1 MGAGGGGAGWAAK
14 DTLTRWGRWVGVARR
29 AGVHSIGDWRG
40 EDIGPTGH
48 VRVTIGS
55 AGGFA
60 SGGYSTRG
68 ERSECLRPR
77 AGAGS
82 CRVPCTSAL
91 PARGCLGQGQG
102 EGSGWGQRSAPT
114 VGRRAGAGTGEADTW
129 LPASGGEAPCEAWS
143 GLDSG
148 RVWPS
153 TETGVCVG
161 GPAEAGGMGRGPRAS
176 WAVRQRMAQ
185 GHLEGSKVGRPC
197 GSQCV
202 RWSP

>member
-1 MGAGGGGAGWAAK
+1 MIKARILVSLLGLLIFHYEVWYLPPRLWAGCVWTEVSAHCGWA
-14 DTLTRWGRWVGVARR
+14 GR
-29 AGVHSIGDWRG
+29 
-40 EDIGPTGH
+40 
-48 VRVTIGS
+48 
-55 AGGFA
+55 
-60 SGGYSTRG
+60 
-68 ERSECLRPR
+68 
-77 AGAGS
+77 
-82 CRVPCTSAL
+82 
-91 PARGCLGQGQG
+91 
-102 EGSGWGQRSAPT
+102 
-114 VGRRAGAGTGEADTW
+114 W